1 MRMARLFVASAM
13 AWLIAITFSTAPMA
27 QAKMTEEDYDKLMK
41 SVGQTAGSLRKNA
54 ESQNADAVS
63 ADAKKMAG
71 LFKDANTFWTQQ
83 GNTEAAEWAKSAMDH
98 ATEIDKAA
106 ATKNMAGVGEHAKL
120 MMGTC
125 QTCHAK
131 YRDRAADG
139 TYSIKKQ

>member
-1 MRMARLFVASAM
+1 MASAM
-13 AWLIAITFSTAPMA
+13 AWLVATAFSVAPMA

-41 SVGQTAGSLRKNA
+41 SVGQTASSLRKNA
-54 ESQNADAVS
+54 EAQNADGVG
-63 ADAKKMAG
+63 ADARKMAG
-71 LFKDANTFWTQQ
+71 LFKDVNSFWTQQ
-83 GNTEAAEWAKSAMDH
+83 DNKEAAEWAKSAMDH

-106 ATKNMAGVGEHAKL
+106 AAKNMAGVGEHTKL
-120 MMGTC
+120 MMGMC

>member
-1 MRMARLFVASAM
+1 MRMTRLLMASAM
-13 AWLIAITFSTAPMA
+13 AWLVATAFAVAPMA
-27 QAKMTEEDYDKLMK
+27 QAKITEEDYDKVMK
-41 SVGQTAGSLRKNA
+41 AVGQTAGSLRKNA
-54 ESQNADAVS
+54 EAQNTDGVS

-83 GNTEAAEWAKSAMDH
+83 NNKEAADWAKGAMDH

-106 ATKNMAGVGEHAKL
+106 AAKNMAGVGEHTKL
-120 MMGTC
+120 MMGAC

-139 TYSIKKQ
+139 SYSIKKP